1 VSSDVESTV
10 VSQLLSEID
19 GVEGLE
25 DVIVISASDRED
37 ITGPAI
43 LRPGGLD
50 VKIE

>member
-1 VSSDVESTV
+1 MENII
-10 VSQLLSEID
+10 VSQLLSEIE

-25 DVIVISASDRED
+25 NVIVISASDRED